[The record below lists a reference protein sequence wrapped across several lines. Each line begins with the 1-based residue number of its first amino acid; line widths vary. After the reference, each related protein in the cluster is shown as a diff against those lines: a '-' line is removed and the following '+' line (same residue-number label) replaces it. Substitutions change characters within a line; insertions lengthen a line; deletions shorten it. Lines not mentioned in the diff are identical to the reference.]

1 MTYDSQQTHEN
12 LGQVSASDMD
22 IDVRYIDLFQG
33 EDSYYISDYV
43 CYFSK
48 NLSEEEEDELAE
60 KAPEELLKLL
70 EDRVYNHVEEWI
82 DDLPYNDLKILK
94 ELIKEGRIEAPITY
108 QDTLLEKLS
117 LIDRSLDP
125 EHPEFII
132 FDDVKNAIAPYL
144 DAAIEKK
151 EKNNEG
157 FLESL
162 LNGLLNIVGR
172 IKEYKAR
179 EVIKSLLPQA
189 NIKFGPEDVDRFF
202 DHSMIVKYSRGA
214 YVCQSDGDLY
224 SYLADV
230 TEWEEEVRDEVT
242 PFYPT
247 DIADVIAHGE
257 YPYFRPHR
265 TAEQAFY
272 SLFVGTFEYKP
283 VDARSCLTY
292 YYTKLQEPEY
302 TVKEMLHEIAEENSF
317 GSLNQANFILDIL
330 VKFSNGIPKF
340 ILKGNTSSEVS
351 GMQHSV
357 LQKIG
362 RNDPCPCGSGKKY
375 KKCCGQGS

>member
-12 LGQVSASDMD
+12 LGQVSAADLD
-22 IDVRYIDLFQG
+22 IDVRYTDLFQ
-33 EDSYYISDYV
+33 EEESYFISNFV

-48 NLSEEEEDELAE
+48 NLSEEEEDELEE
-60 KAPEELLKLL
+60 KTPEELLKLL

-108 QDTLLEKLS
+108 QDTLVEKLS

-132 FDDVKNAIAPYL
+132 YDDVKNAIAPYL

-157 FLESL
+157 FLECL
-162 LNGLLNIVGR
+162 LNGLLNIVGC
-172 IKEYKAR
+172 IEEDMAR
-179 EVIKSLLPQA
+179 EVVKNLLPQSH
-189 NIKFGPEDVDRFF
+189 IEFMRKDVDRFF
-202 DHSMIVKYSRGA
+202 DHSMIVKYSRGS
-214 YVCQSDGDLY
+214 YICQSNGDLY

-265 TAEQAFY
+265 AAEQAFY
-272 SLFVGTFEYKP
+272 NLFVGTFEYNP

-317 GSLNQANFILDIL
+317 GSLNQANFIIDIL

-357 LQKIG
+357 LQKVG

>member
-12 LGQVSASDMD
+12 LGQVSATDMD

-82 DDLPYNDLKILK
+82 DDLPYNDLNILK

-179 EVIKSLLPQA
+179 EVIKGLLPQA
-189 NIKFGPEDVDRFF
+189 NIKFVTEDVDRFF

-214 YVCQSDGDLY
+214 YVCQSDGNLY
-224 SYLADV
+224 SYLTDV

-272 SLFVGTFEYKP
+272 SLFVGTFKYGP
-283 VDARSCLTY
+283 IDALGCLTY
-292 YYTKLQEPEY
+292 YYSKLQAPEY
-302 TVKEMLHEIAEENSF
+302 TFKEMLHEIAEDNSF
-317 GSLNQANFILDIL
+317 GSLNQANYIIDIL
-330 VKFSNGIPKF
+330 AKFSNGIPKF

-351 GMQHSV
+351 GMQHSA
-357 LQKIG
+357 LQKVG